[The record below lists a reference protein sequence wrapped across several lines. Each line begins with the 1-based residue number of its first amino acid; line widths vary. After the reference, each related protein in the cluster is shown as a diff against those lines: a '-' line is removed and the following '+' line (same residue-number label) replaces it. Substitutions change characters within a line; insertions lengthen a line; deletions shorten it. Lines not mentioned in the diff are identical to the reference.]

1 MPGEPLAL
9 STVPPPA
16 TADTDYDAI
25 CAAVTATARGRWFL
39 DEYAK
44 RNRHSDTT
52 QVLTAIARMEAAVV
66 GDRAQQASR
75 QAHQEVQIE
84 LLEMARTIAQTRAAV
99 AESRPDLSQ
108 HADAEPAG
116 ESAPDVAA
124 AAERLRQIAWT
135 MRACGIDLP
144 ASDQIGQIAETIL
157 SADALR
163 NLGDRRAHKLTEA
176 LHYLEHRIDRMLDG
190 HLAAAAAVAADD
202 VAEAVAD
209 DPVANANGAN
219 DNDHHADA
227 AILTPAAPLVVVAT
241 ALETEARTEPAPRAE
256 GDSAAAAIVAEA
268 SAAEFPMDDDVVL
281 TVTDHVTEAGPES
294 EPRPEVAWSPELPP
308 EPTTSSSLMREPESA
323 IEAVEPI
330 RGDEGIEPMPVPT
343 TSVVATALQDE
354 RAEPAAAATLVAPAA
369 AADVE
374 HDSDTEAAL
383 GALGLEPLVVV
394 PAVAALQG
402 GLPSAA
408 AQIPAQEPTQEQ
420 IQPAD
425 VPASAVA
432 SAADVGADE
441 PVAELSQV
449 GADEPD
455 AIAMQVE
462 QDLDQL
468 ADVAPVAS
476 TGDAAPAWQEAPA
489 AGSDLATAATAD
501 DPAEFLLEAPAEM
514 SPDHA
519 PMAALVASAQ
529 ATRAQLSS
537 ALAAIETE
545 LSAAATPIPVHTD
558 AATAMPPAD
567 GPLAALM
574 LLSEEERLA
583 LFS

>member
-25 CAAVTATARGRWFL
+25 CAAVAATARGRWFL

-66 GDRAQQASR
+66 GDRAQQASH
-75 QAHQEVQIE
+75 QAHQEVRIE

-99 AESRPDLSQ
+99 AESRPDPSQ
-108 HADAEPAG
+108 HPAAETTG
-116 ESAPDVAA
+116 ESADVAA

-144 ASDQIGQIAETIL
+144 ASDQIGQIADTIL

-163 NLGDRRAHKLTEA
+163 NLGDQRAHKLTEA

-202 VAEAVAD
+202 AAEPATD
-209 DPVANANGAN
+209 DPVSTANGAN
-219 DNDHHADA
+219 DNDHLADA
-227 AILTPAAPLVVVAT
+227 VVLALAVPPPDVVT
-241 ALETEARTEPAPRAE
+241 ALETEAGTESPPSAE
-256 GDSAAAAIVAEA
+256 DDSATAGFIAEADAAA
-268 SAAEFPMDDDVVL
+268 FPMDDDVVL
-281 TVTDHVTEAGPES
+281 TVTDS
-294 EPRPEVAWSPELPP
+294 
-308 EPTTSSSLMREPESA
+308 
-323 IEAVEPI
+323 AVEPGPI
-330 RGDEGIEPMPVPT
+330 PATDFT
-343 TSVVATALQDE
+343 ATASQDE
-354 RAEPAAAATLVAPAA
+354 RAALEAAPPRAPVQAAAT
-369 AADVE
+369 DVE
-374 HDSDTEAAL
+374 DAPNTEAAF
-383 GALGLEPLVVV
+383 GALEFEPLVVV
-394 PAVAALQG
+394 PAAAALLG
-402 GLPSAA
+402 GLPSVAA
-408 AQIPAQEPTQEQ
+408 QEAVQIPAQQA
-420 IQPAD
+420 AD
-425 VPASAVA
+425 EPASAVA
-432 SAADVGADE
+432 SAADVVADE
-441 PVAELSQV
+441 PAAGLPQASAEEL
-449 GADEPD
+449 D

-468 ADVAPVAS
+468 ADDAPVGS
-476 TGDAAPAWQEAPA
+476 TGDAAPAWQEEPA
-489 AGSDLATAATAD
+489 ATSDLATAPRAD
-501 DPAEFLLEAPAEM
+501 DPADFLLEAPIAM
-514 SPDHA
+514 PPDDA

-529 ATRAQLSS
+529 ATRAQLST

-545 LSAAATPIPVHTD
+545 LSAAATPLPVRTD
-558 AATAMPPAD
+558 ATTAARSAHAD

>member
-75 QAHQEVQIE
+75 QAHQEVRIE
-84 LLEMARTIAQTRAAV
+84 LLEMARSIAQTRAAV
-99 AESRPDLSQ
+99 AESRPAPSQ
-108 HADAEPAG
+108 HAVAESAG

-144 ASDQIGQIAETIL
+144 ASDQIGQIADTIL

-163 NLGDRRAHKLTEA
+163 NLGDQRAHKLTEA

-202 VAEAVAD
+202 TAEPVAD
-209 DPVANANGAN
+209 DPVSTANGAN
-219 DNDHHADA
+219 DNDHLADA
-227 AILTPAAPLVVVAT
+227 VVLALAGPPADVAT
-241 ALETEARTEPAPRAE
+241 TLETEARTESPPSAE
-256 GDSAAAAIVAEA
+256 DDSATAGFVIEA
-268 SAAEFPMDDDVVL
+268 DAEFPMDDDVVL
-281 TVTDHVTEAGPES
+281 TVTDS
-294 EPRPEVAWSPELPP
+294 
-308 EPTTSSSLMREPESA
+308 
-323 IEAVEPI
+323 AVEPGPI
-330 RGDEGIEPMPVPT
+330 PAT
-343 TSVVATALQDE
+343 NFVATALQDE
-354 RAEPAAAATLVAPAA
+354 RAGLAAGPLAAPVHAA
-369 AADVE
+369 AADIE
-374 HDSDTEAAL
+374 DASDTEAAF
-383 GALGLEPLVVV
+383 GALASEPLVVM
-394 PAVAALQG
+394 PAVAALPG
-402 GLPSAA
+402 GLPSVA
-408 AQIPAQEPTQEQ
+408 AQETAQETAGEPGSA
-420 IQPAD
+420 I
-425 VPASAVA
+425 ASATDVVA
-432 SAADVGADE
+432 CE
-441 PVAELSQV
+441 PVANWPQASAE
-449 GADEPD
+449 EPD

-468 ADVAPVAS
+468 TDAAPVVG
-476 TGDAAPAWQEAPA
+476 TGDAAGARQQEPTARN
-489 AGSDLATAATAD
+489 DLATAARAD
-501 DPAEFLLEAPAEM
+501 DPADFLLEAPVAM

-519 PMAALVASAQ
+519 PVAALVASAQ
-529 ATRAQLSS
+529 ATRAQLST

-545 LSAAATPIPVHTD
+545 LSATATPLPVRTD
-558 AATAMPPAD
+558 TVPRPAHAD
-567 GPLAALM
+567 GPLASLM

>member
-25 CAAVTATARGRWFL
+25 CAAVAATARGRWFL

-66 GDRAQQASR
+66 GDRAQQASH
-75 QAHQEVQIE
+75 QANQEVRIE

-99 AESRPDLSQ
+99 AESRPDPSQ
-108 HADAEPAG
+108 HPAAETTD
-116 ESAPDVAA
+116 ESADVAA

-144 ASDQIGQIAETIL
+144 ASDQIGQIADTIL

-163 NLGDRRAHKLTEA
+163 NLGDQRAHKLTEA

-190 HLAAAAAVAADD
+190 HLAAAAAVAAGDA
-202 VAEAVAD
+202 AEPAAD
-209 DPVANANGAN
+209 DPVSTANGAN
-219 DNDHHADA
+219 DNDHRADA
-227 AILTPAAPLVVVAT
+227 ASLALAAPLADVAT
-241 ALETEARTEPAPRAE
+241 TLEAEARAE
-256 GDSAAAAIVAEA
+256 SPPSAEDDSATAGFVAEA
-268 SAAEFPMDDDVVL
+268 DAAAFPMDDDVVL
-281 TVTDHVTEAGPES
+281 TVTDSAVASGPI
-294 EPRPEVAWSPELPP
+294 PA
-308 EPTTSSSLMREPESA
+308 TDF
-323 IEAVEPI
+323 I
-330 RGDEGIEPMPVPT
+330 
-343 TSVVATALQDE
+343 ATASQDE
-354 RAEPAAAATLVAPAA
+354 RNALETAPLVAPVQTATV
-369 AADVE
+369 DVE
-374 HDSDTEAAL
+374 DESHTEPAF
-383 GALGLEPLVVV
+383 GALEFEPLVVV
-394 PAVAALQG
+394 PAAAALPGDLPSVAAQE
-402 GLPSAA
+402 A
-408 AQIPAQEPTQEQ
+408 AQEAAD
-420 IQPAD
+420 QPD
-425 VPASAVA
+425 SAIA
-432 SAADVGADE
+432 AAADVVAGE
-441 PVAELSQV
+441 PAAGLPQASTEEL
-449 GADEPD
+449 D

-468 ADVAPVAS
+468 ADVAPVGS
-476 TGDAAPAWQEAPA
+476 TGDAAPAWQEEPA
-489 AGSDLATAATAD
+489 ATSDLATAARAD
-501 DPAEFLLEAPAEM
+501 DPADFLLEGPVAMP
-514 SPDHA
+514 PDDA

-529 ATRAQLSS
+529 ATRAQLST

-545 LSAAATPIPVHTD
+545 LSAATTPPVRTD
-558 AATAMPPAD
+558 AATATRSAHAD

>member
-75 QAHQEVQIE
+75 QAHQEVRIE
-84 LLEMARTIAQTRAAV
+84 LLEMARSIAQTRAAV
-99 AESRPDLSQ
+99 AESRPAPSQ
-108 HADAEPAG
+108 HAVAESAG

-144 ASDQIGQIAETIL
+144 ASDQIGQIADTIL

-163 NLGDRRAHKLTEA
+163 NLGDQRAHKLTEA

-202 VAEAVAD
+202 TAEPVAD
-209 DPVANANGAN
+209 DPVSTANGAN
-219 DNDHHADA
+219 DNDHLADA
-227 AILTPAAPLVVVAT
+227 VVLALAGPPADVAT
-241 ALETEARTEPAPRAE
+241 TLETEARTESPPSAE
-256 GDSAAAAIVAEA
+256 DDSATAGFVIEA
-268 SAAEFPMDDDVVL
+268 DAEFPMDDDVVL
-281 TVTDHVTEAGPES
+281 TVTDS
-294 EPRPEVAWSPELPP
+294 
-308 EPTTSSSLMREPESA
+308 
-323 IEAVEPI
+323 AVEPGPI
-330 RGDEGIEPMPVPT
+330 PAT
-343 TSVVATALQDE
+343 NFVATALQDE
-354 RAEPAAAATLVAPAA
+354 RAGLAAGPLAAPVHAAT
-369 AADVE
+369 ADIE
-374 HDSDTEAAL
+374 DASDTEAAF
-383 GALGLEPLVVV
+383 GALASEPLVVM
-394 PAVAALQG
+394 PAVAALPG
-402 GLPSAA
+402 GLPSVA
-408 AQIPAQEPTQEQ
+408 AQETAQETVQETVQ
-420 IQPAD
+420 ETAQETAGEPGSAI
-425 VPASAVA
+425 ASATDVVA
-432 SAADVGADE
+432 GE
-441 PVAELSQV
+441 PVANWPQASAE
-449 GADEPD
+449 EPD

-468 ADVAPVAS
+468 TDAAPVVG
-476 TGDAAPAWQEAPA
+476 TGDAAGARQQEPTARN
-489 AGSDLATAATAD
+489 DLATAARAD
-501 DPAEFLLEAPAEM
+501 DPADFLLEAPVAM

-519 PMAALVASAQ
+519 PVAALVASAQ
-529 ATRAQLSS
+529 ATRAQLST

-545 LSAAATPIPVHTD
+545 LSATATPLPVRTD
-558 AATAMPPAD
+558 AATATRPAHAD

>member
-1 MPGEPLAL
+1 MPNEPLAL

-25 CAAVTATARGRWFL
+25 CSAVTATARGRWFL

-52 QVLTAIARMEAAVV
+52 QVLAAIARMEAAVV
-66 GDRAQQASR
+66 GDRAQQASH
-75 QAHQEVQIE
+75 QAHQGVRIE
-84 LLEMARTIAQTRAAV
+84 LLEMARTIAQARAAV
-99 AESRPDLSQ
+99 AESRPDPSQ
-108 HADAEPAG
+108 PAAEAAG

-144 ASDQIGQIAETIL
+144 ASDQIGQIADTIL

-163 NLGDRRAHKLTEA
+163 NLGNRRAHKLTEA

-190 HLAAAAAVAADD
+190 HLAAAALVAADD
-202 VAEAVAD
+202 AAEPGDDSVATAS
-209 DPVANANGAN
+209 GAN

-227 AILTPAAPLVVVAT
+227 AVLTPTAPLAVVAT
-241 ALETEARTEPAPRAE
+241 ALDPEARIEAPP
-256 GDSAAAAIVAEA
+256 SAADNSTAAAFVAEA

-281 TVTDHVTEAGPES
+281 TVADRAIAPGAES
-294 EPRPEVAWSPELPP
+294 EPPSDDARSL
-308 EPTTSSSLMREPESA
+308 EPATSDGLMRETDS
-323 IEAVEPI
+323 AVEAAEPM
-330 RGDEGIEPMPVPT
+330 GDGPSIEPEPILT
-343 TSVVATALQDE
+343 ANFVATAWRDE
-354 RAEPAAAATLVAPAA
+354 RAEREPAPLVAPIQAA

-374 HDSDTEAAL
+374 DEPEAAF

-408 AQIPAQEPTQEQ
+408 AQIPAQEATQEPPR
-420 IQPAD
+420 QPE
-425 VPASAVA
+425 PASAVA
-432 SAADVGADE
+432 PAADIVTGE
-441 PVAELSQV
+441 PVAEWTPTSAEEL
-449 GADEPD
+449 D

-468 ADVAPVAS
+468 ADVAPVVS
-476 TGDAAPAWQEAPA
+476 SGDAAPARQEEPE
-489 AGSDLATAATAD
+489 AGSDLATAARAD
-501 DPAEFLLEAPAEM
+501 DPAEFLLEAPVEIL
-514 SPDHA
+514 PDHA

-529 ATRAQLSS
+529 ATRAQLST

-545 LSAAATPIPVHTD
+545 LSATAPLPVRTD
-558 AATAMPPAD
+558 AATVTRPASTD

>member
-25 CAAVTATARGRWFL
+25 CAAVAATARGRWFL

-66 GDRAQQASR
+66 GDRAKQASH
-75 QAHQEVQIE
+75 QANQEVRIE

-99 AESRPDLSQ
+99 AESRPDPAQ
-108 HADAEPAG
+108 HPAAETTG
-116 ESAPDVAA
+116 KSADVAA

-144 ASDQIGQIAETIL
+144 ASDQIGQIADTIL

-163 NLGDRRAHKLTEA
+163 NLGDQRAHKLTEA

-202 VAEAVAD
+202 AAEPVTD
-209 DPVANANGAN
+209 DPVSTGNGAN
-219 DNDHHADA
+219 DNDHRTDA
-227 AILTPAAPLVVVAT
+227 AVLALTAPLADVAT
-241 ALETEARTEPAPRAE
+241 TLETEARTESPRSAE
-256 GDSAAAAIVAEA
+256 DNSAAAGFVAEA
-268 SAAEFPMDDDVVL
+268 DAAEFPMDDDVVL
-281 TVTDHVTEAGPES
+281 TVTDS
-294 EPRPEVAWSPELPP
+294 
-308 EPTTSSSLMREPESA
+308 
-323 IEAVEPI
+323 AVEPGPI
-330 RGDEGIEPMPVPT
+330 PAT
-343 TSVVATALQDE
+343 NFVATALQDE
-354 RAEPAAAATLVAPAA
+354 RAGPEAAPLAAPVQAA

-374 HDSDTEAAL
+374 DEANTEAAF
-383 GALGLEPLVVV
+383 GALEFEPLVVV
-394 PAVAALQG
+394 PAAAALPG
-402 GLPSAA
+402 GLPSVA
-408 AQIPAQEPTQEQ
+408 AQDAAQTPAQE
-420 IQPAD
+420 IADQPES
-425 VPASAVA
+425 VVA
-432 SAADVGADE
+432 AAADVVAGE
-441 PVAELSQV
+441 PAAEWPQAS
-449 GADEPD
+449 AEERD

-468 ADVAPVAS
+468 ADVAPVGS
-476 TGDAAPAWQEAPA
+476 TGDAAPAWQEEPAWQDEPA
-489 AGSDLATAATAD
+489 AASDLATAARAD
-501 DPAEFLLEAPAEM
+501 DPADFLLEAPVAM
-514 SPDHA
+514 PPDDA

-529 ATRAQLSS
+529 ATRAQLST

-545 LSAAATPIPVHTD
+545 LSAAATPLPVRTD
-558 AATAMPPAD
+558 ATTATRSVHAD